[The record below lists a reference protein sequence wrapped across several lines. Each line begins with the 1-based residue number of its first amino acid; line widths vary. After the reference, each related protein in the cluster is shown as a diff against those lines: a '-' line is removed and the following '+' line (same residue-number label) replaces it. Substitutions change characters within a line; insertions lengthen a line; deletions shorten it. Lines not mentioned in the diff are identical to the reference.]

1 MAGGSEDPSR
11 LRLVGFRWTAEEVRA
26 FGRSSY
32 GATKQRME
40 RCYFRVRGAGGLFY
54 AKIDG
59 IDGDAINSVAAD
71 APAPLTRQ
79 AGGGGLSLAAF
90 APAAIAARLRREA
103 SMAAA
108 DAGAD
113 EADEEEADEDEA
125 CTTATLLDEAQLKRC
140 MRAVFY
146 YRRRREDD
154 VRLEAV
160 SFADAWLTDRGARTL
175 EGLVFD
181 PSRAPG
187 PFQVGRGG
195 GGGGRGWAWN
205 NWPGIRAAALPV
217 LARPQT
223 AEAAR
228 AVAAGLGW
236 ICAHITEVLFAGDG
250 AHGEWCLDYLAVI
263 VKRPW

>member
-1 MAGGSEDPSR
+1 VAGGSEDPSR

-40 RCYFRVRGAGGLFY
+40 RCYFRVRGGGLY

-79 AGGGGLSLAAF
+79 TGGGGLSLAAF

-103 SMAAA
+103 AMAAA
-108 DAGAD
+108 DADAD
-113 EADEEEADEDEA
+113 EEEEEADEEEA
-125 CTTATLLDEAQLKRC
+125 CTTTATLLDEAQLKRC

-146 YRRRREDD
+146 YRRRREED

-160 SFADAWLTDRGARTL
+160 SFADAWITDRNARTL

-187 PFQVGRGG
+187 PFQVGGRGG
-195 GGGGRGWAWN
+195 GGGGWAWN
-205 NWPGIRAAALPV
+205 NWPGIRAAGLPA
-217 LARPQT
+217 LARPQP

-228 AVAAGLGW
+228 AVDAGLAR
-236 ICAHITEVLFAGDG
+236 ICAHITEVLFSGDG